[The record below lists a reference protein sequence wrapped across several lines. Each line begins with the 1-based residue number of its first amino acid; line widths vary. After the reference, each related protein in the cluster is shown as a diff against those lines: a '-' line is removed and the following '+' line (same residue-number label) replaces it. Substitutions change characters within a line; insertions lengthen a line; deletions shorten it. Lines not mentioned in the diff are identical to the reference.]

1 LIARNALPRL
11 LVQNAFVWSGRFRAR
26 IRQCRKKCHL
36 NRALWRATSGDFALI
51 LSDFALSSPADSLR
65 RMTSMPYNSIG
76 ELPPS
81 VGNHLPI
88 HAQEIYRAAFNN
100 AWEEYADRGRVRE
113 QIAHRVAW
121 AAVKRLYVKQ
131 RDEWIPRA

>member
-1 LIARNALPRL
+1 MSKEMSFEPRFMAGD
-11 LVQNAFVWSGRFRAR
+11 QRRFCAYSQRLR
-26 IRQCRKKCHL
+26 PLQPCR
-36 NRALWRATSGDFALI
+36 F
-51 LSDFALSSPADSLR
+51 LR

-131 RDEWIPRA
+131 RDEWISRA